1 MLNLDHVRTEIA
13 SSQGIVVAVDNVT
26 LDIQRGETFALVGES
41 GSGKSV
47 TALSISRLLPAN
59 GRVAQGHVMLNDAD
73 LADLPESRMREV
85 RGAQVSMIFQE
96 PGTSL
101 NPVMTVGRQVVEAIE
116 LHTPLRGS
124 AAKAAAID
132 WLKRVGIPRAESRF
146 DSYPFQMS
154 GGQKQRVMIAIALA
168 AEPELLIAD
177 EPTTALDVTVQ
188 KQILELLQ
196 DLQHERHMATLL
208 INHDLGVV
216 SQVADRV
223 GLMYA
228 GQLVEVAAA
237 AEFFARPSHPYARR
251 LLAALPD
258 VDKRGKQL
266 EAIAGSVPALN
277 QPFTGCRFAPR
288 CYSAVPFCS
297 THLPEVYDIGARH
310 GVRCFG
316 FDPSTPVTLAEPAE
330 IVRAEPVPAAVPLL
344 DTRSDVAEHKQILS
358 VDHLNVRFAIRGGLL
373 QRTTGYVEAVQ
384 DVSFDLAAGETL
396 ALVGES
402 GCGKTTT
409 GKAILQ
415 LLRGSALV
423 SGKAVLNGVD
433 LMTAQGTALRH
444 VRRDLQVIFQDPYG
458 SLNPRMRVGE
468 ILEEG
473 MLSLRPESTASSRH
487 AAITALLDQVGLP
500 QNAMLK
506 YPHEFSGGQRQRV
519 AIARALAVEPRL
531 IICDEPTSALDVSV
545 QAQILNLLKGLQ
557 RELGVAYLF
566 ITHNIGVVEYM
577 AGRVAVMQHGRI
589 VETGNST
596 DVLSRPK
603 NDYTR
608 TLLESV
614 PRVKTLS

>member
-1 MLNLDHVRTEIA
+1 MLSLEHVRTEID

-47 TALSISRLLPAN
+47 TALSISRLLPINA
-59 GRVAQGHVMLNDAD
+59 RVAQGHVVLNDAD

-116 LHTPLRGS
+116 LHTPLRG
-124 AAKAAAID
+124 AQAKAAAID
-132 WLKRVGIPRAESRF
+132 WLKRVGIPRADTRF
-146 DSYPFQMS
+146 DAYPFQMS

-177 EPTTALDVTVQ
+177 DPTTALDVTVQ

-196 DLQHERHMATLL
+196 DLQRERHMAILL
-208 INHDLGVV
+208 ITHDLGVV

-228 GQLVEVAAA
+228 GQLVEVAPA
-237 AEFFARPSHPYARR
+237 AEFFARPSHPYARC

-277 QPFTGCRFAPR
+277 QPFGGCRFAPR
-288 CYSAVPFCS
+288 CHSAVPFCS
-297 THLPEVYDIGARH
+297 SQVPEVYDIGARH

-316 FDPSTPVTLAEPAE
+316 FDPASPVTLAEPAE
-330 IVRAEPVPAAVPLL
+330 LVRAEPLGSAVPLL
-344 DTRSDVAEHKQILS
+344 DTLSDVAEHKRILS
-358 VDHLNVRFAIRGGLL
+358 VDHLNVRFPIRGGLL
-373 QRTTGYVEAVQ
+373 QRTTGFVEAVQ

-415 LLRGSALV
+415 LLRGSAQV
-423 SGKAVLNGVD
+423 TGRAVLDGVD
-433 LMTAQGTALRH
+433 LMTAQGSALRR

-473 MLSLRPESTASSRH
+473 MLSLRPESTPSSRH
-487 AAITALLDQVGLP
+487 ASITALLDQVGLP

-577 AGRVAVMQHGRI
+577 AGRVAVMQNGRI
-589 VETGNST
+589 VEAGIST
-596 DVLSRPK
+596 DVLSRPQ

-614 PRVKTLS
+614 PRVRVAT